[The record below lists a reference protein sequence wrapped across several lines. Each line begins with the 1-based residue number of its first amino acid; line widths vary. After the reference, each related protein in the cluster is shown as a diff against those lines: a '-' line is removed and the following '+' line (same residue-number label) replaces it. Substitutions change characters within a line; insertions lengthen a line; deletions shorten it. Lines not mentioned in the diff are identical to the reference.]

1 MAVAYTVRRSITEG
15 GFDPRGPGW
24 KEPRVI
30 GAPEFVVHGLTVSYF
45 TRKVTGYFDHKAI
58 RWRLQPSIGMNLAA
72 REAGWNGGIP
82 VVTTP
87 EGELVWDSTAV
98 ILHVETRQP
107 EPSIVPPDPA
117 LRFLAFLLDD
127 FSDEWLYR
135 HAVGTRWLY
144 EENRISGS
152 WDIAR
157 EGSLEVPGAIE
168 DTRRLVTEAMTACL
182 PRLGVTRE
190 NIDAWVHDSL
200 LPWQRALGAH
210 VAGHGFVL
218 GGRPSLADFALF
230 GGNVAHFVNDP
241 VCRHLTEDAAPAVV
255 AYTHAMMTP
264 RDRTFGEWLDVTRL
278 PDTLIALL
286 AETDRHYLPWVTRA
300 TTAGS
305 ASVAF
310 ESGASAHV
318 ETTGFL
324 NAARGIL
331 LARYREAR
339 SATLDAVLERAG
351 ILRYFADHLS
361 EATDVPDP
369 VALPRPADNQPFRA
383 GP

>member
-1 MAVAYTVRRSITEG
+1 MT
-15 GFDPRGPGW
+15 
-24 KEPRVI
+24 
-30 GAPEFVVHGLTVSYF
+30 EFVVHGLTVSYF
-45 TRKVTGYFDHKAI
+45 TRKVTGYFDHQAI
-58 RWRLQPSIGMNLAA
+58 RWHLQPSIGMNLAA
-72 REAGWNGGIP
+72 RAAGWSGGIP

-107 EPSIVPPDPA
+107 EPSVLPPDPA

-144 EENRISGS
+144 DENRVSGS

-157 EGSLEVPGAIE
+157 EGSLEVPGSID
-168 DTRRLVTEAMTACL
+168 DTRRLVTEAMTVCL
-182 PRLGVTRE
+182 PRLGVTPE
-190 NIDAWVHDSL
+190 NVGAWVEESL

-210 VAGHGFVL
+210 VAAHGFVL
-218 GGRPSLADFALF
+218 GGRPSIADFALF

-241 VCRHLTEDAAPAVV
+241 VCRRWTEEAAPAVV

-264 RDRTFGEWLDVTRL
+264 RGRTFGEWLDVARL

-286 AETDRHYLPWVTRA
+286 AEAGRHYLPWVVRA

-305 ASVAF
+305 ARVAF
-310 ESGASAHV
+310 ESGASADI
-318 ETTGFL
+318 ETTNFL
-324 NAARGIL
+324 NTARGIL
-331 LARYREAR
+331 LARYRDAR
-339 SATLDAVLERAG
+339 SALLDAILERAG
-351 ILRYFADHLS
+351 ILRYFADHLDK
-361 EATDVPDP
+361 ATDVPDP
-369 VALPRPADNQPFRA
+369 TVPPRPADNQPFRA